1 LRVIYTISDLRKNLS
16 TCFYSTGKIA
26 SIGFVPTMGALHK
39 GHVKLIKKARN
50 ENNIVVLSIF
60 VNPTQFLAGEDFDK
74 YPNTFEKDKKIAK
87 ASGVDIIFY
96 PQINEIYKT
105 NDEIAI
111 LAPKKMGFI
120 LEGFHRVGHFNG
132 VLQVVLKLFN
142 IIKPH
147 RAYFGKKDYQQL
159 ALIKKMVNDLFLDI
173 QIREVEIVRDFDGL
187 ALSSRNIYL
196 SQAERKKALTIPNA
210 LQKIA
215 DNIHQGEKRIK
226 ILKEKVI
233 DEVLENIQLEYLE
246 ILTRDFQQISE
257 VEIGNSV
264 ILIAG
269 KVGSTRLID
278 NFEI

>member
-1 LRVIYTISDLRKNLS
+1 MKVIHKISDLRKNLLP
-16 TCFYSTGKIA
+16 CFYSTDKNP
-26 SIGFVPTMGALHK
+26 SIGFVPTMGALHQ
-39 GHVKLIKKARN
+39 GHVELIKQGRN
-50 ENNIVVLSIF
+50 ENNIVVLSVF

-74 YPNTFEKDKKIAK
+74 YPNTFEKDKEIAK
-87 ASGVDIIFY
+87 AFGVDIIFY
-96 PQINEIYKT
+96 PDINEIYQT

-142 IIKPH
+142 IVKPH

-196 SQAERKKALTIPNA
+196 SQTERKKALTIPNA
-210 LQKIA
+210 LKKIA
-215 DNIHQGEKRIK
+215 DNIRQGEKRVK
-226 ILKEKVI
+226 TLKEKVI
-233 DEVLENIQLEYLE
+233 NEILENIQLEYLE
-246 ILTRDFQQISE
+246 ILTRDFQQIHE

-264 ILIAG
+264 FLIAG

-278 NFEI
+278 NLEI

>member
-1 LRVIYTISDLRKNLS
+1 
-16 TCFYSTGKIA
+16 
-26 SIGFVPTMGALHK
+26 
-39 GHVKLIKKARN
+39 
-50 ENNIVVLSIF
+50 
-60 VNPTQFLAGEDFDK
+60 
-74 YPNTFEKDKKIAK
+74 
-87 ASGVDIIFY
+87 
-96 PQINEIYKT
+96 
-105 NDEIAI
+105 
-111 LAPKKMGFI
+111 
-120 LEGFHRVGHFNG
+120 
-132 VLQVVLKLFN
+132 
-142 IIKPH
+142 
-147 RAYFGKKDYQQL
+147 
-159 ALIKKMVNDLFLDI
+159 MVNDLFLDI